1 MIFLFLQ
8 LNAKQNLIL
17 YLKITNKVL
26 IIMIGSSS
34 WKLENIFLNYE
45 IEYENSTTIFK
56 IKSMLT

>member
-34 WKLENIFLNYE
+34 WKLKNIFLNYE